1 MDIMKKYKSG
11 EMSSVSD
18 TLMSKE
24 KPQSDMMKKYS
35 HGELS
40 ADVGKTSSSL
50 EGFAKVMYRQGDL
63 SKVADG
69 K

>member
-1 MDIMKKYKSG
+1 MKMKMYKQG
-11 EMSSVSD
+11 EVSEVSD
-18 TLMSKE
+18 TLMKKE
-24 KPQSDMMKKYS
+24 KPQADMLKMYS
-35 HGELS
+35 QGELS

-50 EGFAKVMYRQGDL
+50 EGFAKVMYKQGDL

>member
-1 MDIMKKYKSG
+1 MMMKKYKSG
-11 EMSSVSD
+11 EMSQVSD
-18 TLMSKE
+18 TLMKKE
-24 KPQSDMMKKYS
+24 KPQADMLKMYS
-35 HGELS
+35 QGELS

-50 EGFAKVMYRQGDL
+50 EGFAKVMYKQADL

>member
-1 MDIMKKYKSG
+1 MDIMKKDKSG

-24 KPQSDMMKKYS
+24 KPQSDMLKMYS
-35 HGELS
+35 QGELS

-50 EGFAKVMYRQGDL
+50 EGFAKVMYKQGDL